1 MSGARAAVLAAQR
14 NKNLPPQGV
23 TAPPPP
29 APKPAPSAWGNT
41 AANLAVNNN
50 KDVPAQGASA
60 PPPAS
65 RPAPSNWGNT
75 AANLAVS
82 NSKAKRPGTATPPNT
97 TFRPTDIDRHG
108 SLMAATGAMA
118 NRRRADSAPKPAV
131 RPSYPDQA
139 NARSNALRAATQ
151 AQSNSL
157 LPKTQALT
165 GGANPAVNMPRSKF
179 GYSPNQQPTVD
190 QKTHEE
196 ALQSSAVAMAQQ
208 MYKIMEKNKNND
220 ATAGAGAALGRNRS
234 LSLSSGSDAAVQPMR
249 FGGLHEQAER
259 MAAMRMAEMHDEEAQ
274 AREFREYYAGHLGP
288 PPGQRQQN
296 TNRFS
301 LGKLFTRNRRN
312 SDDSLEDD
320 VETRKIRAQMAVFQ
334 SALSKV
340 DASKRQS
347 DREQLLLIAQRNVKK
362 DLGEIDEKVY
372 HKTGKVTPQMQ
383 QNWQHQEI
391 ARQQQEQAQLYAQ
404 QQHDMRMQNFGRIDL
419 GGGTYMDQERVDEVA
434 RMNVQPVLHDID
446 VRNDLRHEQEVTRKL
461 DEEERQRLAVLE
473 KQREK
478 DAKELE
484 KDIKRKSSP
493 CIKCVMDV
501 ETNVQQYS

>member
-1 MSGARAAVLAAQR
+1 
-14 NKNLPPQGV
+14 
-23 TAPPPP
+23 
-29 APKPAPSAWGNT
+29 
-41 AANLAVNNN
+41 
-50 KDVPAQGASA
+50 
-60 PPPAS
+60 
-65 RPAPSNWGNT
+65 
-75 AANLAVS
+75 
-82 NSKAKRPGTATPPNT
+82 
-97 TFRPTDIDRHG
+97 
-108 SLMAATGAMA
+108 MAATGAMA
-118 NRRRADSAPKPAV
+118 NRRRADSAPKLAV

-139 NARSNALRAATQ
+139 NARSNALRAAAQ

-157 LPKTQALT
+157 LPKPKAPT
-165 GGANPAVNMPRSKF
+165 GGANPAVHMPRSKF

-190 QKTHEE
+190 QKTREE

-208 MYKIMEKNKNND
+208 MYKMMEKNKNKD

-234 LSLSSGSDAAVQPMR
+234 LSLSSGSEAAVQPMR

-288 PPGQRQQN
+288 PPGQSQQQN

-362 DLGEIDEKVY
+362 DLVEIDEKVY
-372 HKTGKVTPQMQ
+372 HKTGKATPQMQ
-383 QNWQHQEI
+383 QNWQQQEI
-391 ARQQQEQAQLYAQ
+391 ARQQQEQAQLHAQ
-404 QQHDMRMQNFGRIDL
+404 QQHDMRMQNFGRIDM
-419 GGGTYMDQERVDEVA
+419 GGGTYMDQEQVDEVA
-434 RMNVQPVLHDID
+434 RMNVQPVLHDMD

-484 KDIKRKSSP
+484 KDIKRKP
-493 CIKCVMDV
+493 LLYITCVMDP
-501 ETNVQQYS
+501 EINIQQYR